1 MMKGAAVV
9 TSSSVVQ
16 LEIYK
21 LTQSATGASA
31 ALVRRLS
38 VSMAVTSPPLFT
50 LTSVSLQHPVTDAIV
65 VLLSWLLPFWGAG
78 VFLHGWLFRDYEL
91 KRRWV
96 QLLFAATFAT
106 SVNLLILAL
115 YEILGVMEPAARW
128 LTWRVVLVVLSVDLV
143 SGAVGARDV

>member
-1 MMKGAAVV
+1 
-9 TSSSVVQ
+9 
-16 LEIYK
+16 
-21 LTQSATGASA
+21 
-31 ALVRRLS
+31 
-38 VSMAVTSPPLFT
+38 MAVTSPPLFT